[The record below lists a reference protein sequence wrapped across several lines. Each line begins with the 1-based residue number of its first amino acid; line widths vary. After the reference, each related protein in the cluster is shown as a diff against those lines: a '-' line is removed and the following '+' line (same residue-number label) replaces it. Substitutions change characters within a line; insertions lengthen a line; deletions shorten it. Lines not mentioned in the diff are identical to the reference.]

1 MIHRR
6 QICFRSGTILIATM
20 LVTFALAGCVIVM
33 CRSMRVEALAAS
45 NLSASVQADSVER
58 GAEEYLL
65 AVLAQEGRNVS
76 TLGENQFAAV
86 PVGSAYFWILRPE
99 YEDPSLPLFGL
110 VDESAKL
117 NINSASYDRLMKLP
131 AMTDDVASAIVDW
144 RDEDNTP
151 GNGGAENDYYL
162 SRQPQPYYCKNA
174 PFETVE
180 ELLMV
185 RGMTRALLYGTGN
198 AVPLGTVSSSRSNGS
213 LSTDPQLARGI
224 YDLLTIY
231 SVEGSGANT
240 GGQRVNIN
248 DRGQRNQL
256 RDLLRKNLSKSRG
269 DQIIAQL
276 GRERVRDVFDFYI
289 RFKLTRDEITK
300 IEKNVTTISSR
311 TLRGRINMNSAP
323 REVLLCL
330 AGLES
335 GDVDKILAQRT
346 GATTSDSLA
355 WVTEALGSKAV
366 GLESQIT
373 ATSSQYS
380 GDILAVSAN
389 GRSYKRVRIVIDNR
403 TSVPQIIYRRD
414 LTDRG
419 WPMDKQIL
427 NSLRAGQ
434 GPGSS
439 IVSTGSMKSGNTQ

>member
-1 MIHRR
+1 MIQRR
-6 QICFRSGTILIATM
+6 SKHFRTGSVLIATM
-20 LVTFALAGCVIVM
+20 IVTFALAGCVIVM

-45 NLSASVQADSVER
+45 NLAASVQADSVER
-58 GAEEYLL
+58 GAEQYLL
-65 AVLAQEGRNVS
+65 AVLTQEGQNVT
-76 TLGENQFAAV
+76 TLGEDQFAAV
-86 PVGSAYFWILRPE
+86 PVGNGYFWVLRPE
-99 YEDPSLPLFGL
+99 YEDTSLPLFGL
-110 VDESAKL
+110 MDEAAKL
-117 NINSASYDRLMKLP
+117 NINSAGYERLMKLP

-151 GNGGAENDYYL
+151 SNGGAENDYYL
-162 SRQPQPYYCKNA
+162 SRQPVPYYCKNA

-185 RGMTRALLYGTGN
+185 RGITRQLLYGTGN
-198 AVPLGTVSSSRSNGS
+198 AVPLGTVSSSRSTGS
-213 LSTDPQLARGI
+213 LATDPQLARGI

-231 SVEGSGANT
+231 SVEGNGANT

-248 DRGQRNQL
+248 DRGQRTQL
-256 RDLLRKNLSKSRG
+256 RDLLRKNISTTRA
-269 DQIIAQL
+269 DQIMAEL
-276 GRERVRDVFDFYI
+276 GRDRVRDVFDFFI

-300 IEKNVTTISSR
+300 IEKNVTTINSR
-311 TLRGRINMNSAP
+311 TLRGRINVNTAP

-330 AGLES
+330 SGLES
-335 GDVDKILAQRT
+335 GDVDKLLGQRT
-346 GATTSDSLA
+346 SASTSDSLS
-355 WVTEALGSKAV
+355 WIVEALGSKAV

-389 GRSYKRVRIVIDNR
+389 GRSYKRVRIVIDIR
-403 TSVPQIIYRRD
+403 TSTPQIVYRRD

-439 IVSTGSMKSGNTQ
+439 IASTGAMKSGNTQ